1 MTEPNGAAADADL
14 RAARHLFAQEC
25 TFVRGVARLPD
36 LPEPAL
42 PEIAFAGRSNVGKSS
57 LLNALTNRK
66 TLARTSNTPGRTREL
81 NFFDLAGRLML
92 VDLPGYGYA
101 RAPKTE
107 IARWNTT
114 LRDYLRGRPNLQR
127 ACLLV
132 DSRHGIKDV
141 DREMMTMLNASAVVY
156 RVVLTKAD
164 KPKSAEI
171 ARLIEA
177 VTTEMSN
184 HPAALP
190 EPIVTSARKGIGIDE
205 LQADL
210 ATLANTD

>member
-1 MTEPNGAAADADL
+1 
-14 RAARHLFAQEC
+14 
-25 TFVRGVARLPD
+25 

-177 VTTEMSN
+177 VATEMSN